1 MGFGKDLSDEFKY
14 ISKGASNEVE
24 LFYAL
29 RTCFLNLKKYST
41 LYDIAILHKDEGQ
54 IIYENSSTGTL
65 RKRMT
70 GISTVAGKTS
80 EILNVSPSSINFQC
94 ELSDLAFIIYS
105 KKGIKITYMQN
116 KFQKVFDPHLC
127 KFHVDVDQ
135 LALLKGRPIFKVKYK
150 DKMVGKWTVNDI
162 LYNTDIESVCSYGVF
177 YKSKSSYDMYYC
189 PADLLSYTN
198 FKLTRKLNSVGTR
211 YKKVSSKI
219 VKYSDKNVAKGTP
232 VKGNYRYYKS
242 PIYKDCLCA
251 YNLQEFGD
259 NLINFHVGTLLNKS
273 TILQLL
279 KNLEKHNQVDLY
291 NKIYSTLDKT
301 DYHRIDY
308 FQNIESNNYNNFS
321 LDGAKMYVFIK
332 SQE

>member
-1 MGFGKDLSDEFKY
+1 MGFGKDLSDEFKDM
-14 ISKGASNEVE
+14 SKGVSDEVG

-29 RTCFLNLKKYST
+29 KHCFVNLKKYST
-41 LYDIAILHKDEGQ
+41 LYDITILHKDEGQ
-54 IIYENSSTGTL
+54 IIYENSSKGIL

-70 GISTVAGKTS
+70 GIFTVAGRTS

-116 KFQKVFDPHLC
+116 KFQKAFDPHLG

-135 LALLKGRPIFKVKYK
+135 FALLKGRPIFKVKCK

-162 LYNTDIESVCSYGVF
+162 LYNADIESVSSYGVF
-177 YKSKSSYDMYYC
+177 YKCKSSYDMYYC

-198 FKLTRKLNSVGTR
+198 MKLTRKLNSAGTR

-232 VKGNYRYYKS
+232 IKGNYRYYKS
-242 PIYKDCLCA
+242 PTYKDCLYA
-251 YNLQEFGD
+251 YNLQQFGD
-259 NLINFHVGTLLNKS
+259 NLIKFHIGTLLNKS

-279 KNLEKHNQVDLY
+279 ENLKVLDQVDLY
-291 NKIYSTLDKT
+291 NKIYSALDKT
-301 DYHRIDY
+301 DYHRIDN
-308 FQNIESNNYNNFS
+308 FQNIENNNFS
-321 LDGAKMYVFIK
+321 FDGAKMYVFIR